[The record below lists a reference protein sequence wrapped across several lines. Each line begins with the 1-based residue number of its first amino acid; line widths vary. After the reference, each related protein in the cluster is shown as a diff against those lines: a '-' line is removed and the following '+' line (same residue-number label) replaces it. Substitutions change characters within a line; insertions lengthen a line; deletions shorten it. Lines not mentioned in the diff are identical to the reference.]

1 MLLCGVDEAGRG
13 PIAGPV
19 TAAAV
24 ILPED
29 FPTGVLADSKA
40 LSPRQ
45 REKAARLIRQRALAL
60 ATGWVKPEEID
71 RLNIHRATLLA
82 MARAL
87 GRLDLRPD
95 LILVDGRFTPP
106 VDLPC
111 LAVVRGDSAVPAIMA
126 ASIIAKTVRDRWMC
140 LYARREPRYGFEEH
154 KGYPTAAHRQK
165 VRQFGLTPIHRR
177 SFRILPPG

>member
-29 FPTGVLADSKA
+29 FPTEVLADSKA
-40 LSPRQ
+40 LTPDQ
-45 REKAARLIRQRALAL
+45 REQAAGLIRARALAL
-60 ATGWVKPEEID
+60 ATGWATPQEID

-87 GRLDLRPD
+87 GRLGLRPD
-95 LILVDGRFTPP
+95 LVLVDGLFTPP

-111 LAVVRGDSAVPAIMA
+111 RAVVRGDSSVPAIMA
-126 ASIIAKTVRDRWMC
+126 ASIIAKTVRDRWMR
-140 LYARREPRYGFEEH
+140 LYARREPLYGFEQH
-154 KGYPTAAHRQK
+154 KGYPTPGHRQK
-165 VRQFGLTPIHRR
+165 VRQFGLSPIHRR
-177 SFRILPPG
+177 SFRISPPG